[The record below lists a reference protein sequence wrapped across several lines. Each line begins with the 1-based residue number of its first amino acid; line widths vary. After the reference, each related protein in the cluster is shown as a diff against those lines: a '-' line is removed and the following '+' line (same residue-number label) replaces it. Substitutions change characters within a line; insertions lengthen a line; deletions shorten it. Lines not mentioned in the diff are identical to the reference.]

1 MVTWIEVIVAL
12 FLAYYWTGF
21 DMVHFHTQLEP
32 MDQPGY
38 VSGTTW
44 KMFVSGASWPI
55 VSYANREFAW
65 FLICFLSAA
74 IVLGAAYV
82 GLNHLLGSTFYAVLV
97 LGALRVT
104 PIISAL
110 LSFPIAMISSLLWI
124 FIAKPLGCKDPTGIE
139 RLKR

>member
-38 VSGTTW
+38 VSGPTW

-65 FLICFLSAA
+65 FLICFLSAS
-74 IVLGAAYV
+74 IVLGAAYI
-82 GLNHLLGSTFYAVLV
+82 GLHHLLGSMVFALLV
-97 LGALRVT
+97 LGAARVT
-104 PIISAL
+104 PVLSAL
-110 LSFPIAMISSLLWI
+110 ISFPLAMVSSLLWI
-124 FIAKPLGCKDPTGIE
+124 FIAKPLGYEDPAGIE
-139 RLKR
+139 RMKR